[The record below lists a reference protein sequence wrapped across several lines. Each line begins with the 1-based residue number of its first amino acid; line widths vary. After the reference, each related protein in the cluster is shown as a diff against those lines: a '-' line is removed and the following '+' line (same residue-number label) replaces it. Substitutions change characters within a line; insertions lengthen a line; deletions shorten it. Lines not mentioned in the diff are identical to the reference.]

1 MNSSSHPSM
10 CKSDTNTTSSSP
22 FFLARVGSL
31 GQIFFAVF
39 LALRYSVPWQ
49 DVAFCMLFSVYLWLA
64 NRFRFESNRPALSAD
79 KKINLEL
86 IPEAKEPWFARYM
99 VTFFTVGL
107 LLPLVT
113 IFFGPKDLGLVLT
126 PHVFV
131 LWCQIIMETLTMEDP
146 KVHNF
151 IRLLVPIGFSVYR
164 MRNLAIWCTAC
175 WELRSKWEGE
185 EGNWYYWGM
194 GLAVVNLLGWTYN
207 LFVMLLLRITPPFM
221 ESERSPLAPVEWK
234 GQLIPILQEPAV
246 VAPTNQK
253 KES

>member
-10 CKSDTNTTSSSP
+10 CKSDTSTTSSSP
-22 FFLARVGSL
+22 FFLARIGSQFL
-31 GQIFFAVF
+31 TAV
-39 LALRYSVPWQ
+39 V
-49 DVAFCMLFSVYLWLA
+49 VYLWMA
-64 NRFRFESNRPALSAD
+64 NRFRFQSNRPALSAD
-79 KKINLEL
+79 AKINLEL

-113 IFFGPKDLGLVLT
+113 IFFGPKDLGLVST

-146 KVHNF
+146 NVHNF

-175 WELRSKWEGE
+175 WELLSSKWEEGD
-185 EGNWYYWGM
+185 EGNYWYYYWGM
-194 GLAVVNLLGWTYN
+194 GLSVANLLGWTYN

-221 ESERSPLAPVEWK
+221 EPERSPLAPVEWK
-234 GQLIPILQEPAV
+234 GELIPILLQEPAV
-246 VAPTNQK
+246 VAPTHQ